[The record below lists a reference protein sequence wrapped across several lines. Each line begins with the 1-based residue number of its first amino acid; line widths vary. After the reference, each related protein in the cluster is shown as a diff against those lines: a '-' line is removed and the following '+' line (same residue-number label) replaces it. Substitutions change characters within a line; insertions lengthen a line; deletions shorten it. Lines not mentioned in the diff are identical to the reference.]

1 MADGKLEQIETG
13 LEVLREAA
21 RRNEQV
27 TNHIV
32 GILNSFEDRIG
43 RLQNTILP
51 VYQQTE
57 SLRSKQQNLEK
68 SLKLIDEV
76 ISYYNVS
83 KEVDVIIRNGPS
95 GASLDEFLQAMMQI
109 ENAVKYFEKYNPQ
122 SVELENLLSLQNSGA
137 DAVNKEFRDMLTR
150 HSKVIPPVAILEMIE
165 EDHTSQQNS
174 SMSMPEHVQGDLKKL
189 AEWLM
194 LHNVDTY
201 MNVYASLR
209 SNALLKSVQGLKD
222 YQKAQSLTMASPSTG
237 SAAPSPSSP
246 VLRRGSRTADTGRR
260 NRIQHALEKRAS
272 KMLQKATA
280 AMEHSTG
287 LGLGSKKSELKEDN
301 VTDRESE
308 NFMILATAMLK
319 LMQIESQLMLGVIT
333 MQHRIKIFEI
343 ISRDSF
349 DLLFADG
356 DNIAGRIKKSISRH
370 EFSAILTIFPI
381 IQSLQILQP
390 GFDEI
395 FVGSITS
402 NKVNHKLTVLLKTFQ
417 SNGMRALEDFIE
429 NIRNEETSQL
439 PKDGTVHEL
448 TSNVLMFLEQL
459 TVYLD
464 TVADILAQDQNY
476 STAPVISNRSLDES
490 LKKNLLGS
498 YIKRVLQQLNLTL
511 VTCSDLYYDHSI
523 KAIFRLNNACY
534 ILKCLQGSI
543 LLDLLKTKEP
553 DCTQN
558 YIDMMDDQKKAYL
571 IATWKK
577 IEDKLFGA
585 DDIPIAVLQAGKLRD
600 RDRQIIKDK
609 FAAFNKEMEEI
620 SRLQQLYAVPD
631 AELRDSLRKASR
643 DYICVKYRDFFD
655 KYANVQFTKNLEK
668 YVKYRPADVA
678 AAIENFFDVS

>member
-1 MADGKLEQIETG
+1 MGDGKLEQIETG

-21 RRNEQV
+21 RRNEHL
-27 TNHIV
+27 TSHIV
-32 GILNSFEDRIG
+32 GILDSFEDRIG

-57 SLRSKQQNLEK
+57 ALRSKQQNLEK

-95 GASLDEFLQAMMQI
+95 GASLEEFLQAMTQI

-122 SVELENLLSLQNSGA
+122 SVELENLLSLQNTGA
-137 DAVNKEFRDMLTR
+137 DALNKEFRDMLTR

-165 EDHTSQQNS
+165 EDHSSQQNS

-246 VLRRGSRTADTGRR
+246 VMRR
-260 NRIQHALEKRAS
+260 NSRNPDTRRTRIQHAFEKGAS
-272 KMLQKATA
+272 KMFQKASA
-280 AMEHSTG
+280 AVEHSTG
-287 LGLGSKKSELKEDN
+287 FGLGSKKSDFKEDN

-356 DNIAGRIKKSISRH
+356 DSIAGRIKKSVSRH

-381 IQSLQILQP
+381 IKCLQTLQP

-395 FVGSITS
+395 FVGSLTS

-429 NIRNEETSQL
+429 NIRNEQTSQL

-448 TSNVLMFLEQL
+448 TSNVLMFLEHL
-459 TVYLD
+459 TDYLD
-464 TVADILAQDQNY
+464 TVADILAQDPNY
-476 STAPVISNRSLDES
+476 TAVPVMSNRALDETT
-490 LKKNLLGS
+490 KKNLLGS

-511 VTCSDLYYDHSI
+511 VTCSDLYYEHSI

-534 ILKCLQGSI
+534 ILKCLQASI

-577 IEDKLFGA
+577 IEDKLFGS

-609 FAAFNKEMEEI
+609 FAAFNKEIGEI

-631 AELRDSLRKASR
+631 TELRNSLRKASR
-643 DYICVKYRDFFD
+643 DYICTKYKDFFE
-655 KYANVQFTKNLEK
+655 KYANVQFTKNVEK
-668 YVKYRPADVA
+668 YVKHQPEDVA
-678 AAIENFFDVS
+678 SLIENFFDVS